1 MMTSLDQNCHARAFQ
16 NGDEK
21 GFEFFFREY
30 YPALCFYAG
39 RFVYDRSLAEDLVAD
54 AFVKLWMRRNSI
66 NEPRLI
72 RSYLYASVR
81 NASINEFR
89 HREIEKEHA
98 ERYRYMFREELD
110 NAVLEEMVRKELLRD
125 VFAAVREL
133 PRQCKKIIS
142 MLYRDGKGLR
152 EIAQEMDLSVST
164 IKNQK
169 ARGIVLVRRKLGLA
183 V

>member
-16 NGDEK
+16 NGDER

-54 AFVKLWMRRNSI
+54 AFVKLWQRRNAFD
-66 NEPRLI
+66 EPKLI

-89 HREIEKEHA
+89 HREVEKVHA
-98 ERYRYMFREELD
+98 ERYRYMFKEEMD
-110 NAVLEEMVRKELLRD
+110 NAVLEEMIRKELLRD
-125 VFAAVREL
+125 V
-133 PRQCKKIIS
+133 
-142 MLYRDGKGLR
+142 Y
-152 EIAQEMDLSVST
+152 
-164 IKNQK
+164 
-169 ARGIVLVRRKLGLA
+169 
-183 V
+183 